1 LREAPIDFGQR
12 RNLAHAQSIATP
24 DITVDFSTRV
34 WIVKHLEAEKI
45 ARQADTFEAPLND
58 IVRNPAFRRGFAEVR
73 SGQHPS
79 FDDDE
84 AYLDGLAWVYEWG
97 RQFAILAPPD
107 LPLLLPKQRQP
118 NPEAV
123 ELFETFVRSGEI
135 CR

>member
-1 LREAPIDFGQR
+1 VGHPETA
-12 RNLAHAQSIATP
+12 
-24 DITVDFSTRV
+24 
-34 WIVKHLEAEKI
+34 KI
-45 ARQADTFEAPLND
+45 ARQAETVEAPIND
-58 IVRNPAFRRGFAEVR
+58 IVRNPAFHRGFAEVR
-73 SGQHPS
+73 SGLHPS

-107 LPLLLPKQRQP
+107 LPLLLPKERQL

-123 ELFETFVRSGEI
+123 QLFEALVQGGEI